1 MPSWWNST
9 RNHQLLTKSFAQNL
23 EEVQLMARKK
33 YPKIGSSIS
42 IQDLTLKLGLPRKT
56 PNCSICTLNS
66 GTDGSWLPRISL
78 DAQTIRSKINSS
90 RKMLRRACKFLS
102 ISCNTSFVNKIKPK
116 VMSELLNRPI
126 EGLSKSLSAVSTT
139 EKPHTFRDFICHV
152 FSQSPAWIRNSQ
164 EAKDVQKVLSSFMQA
179 ITVEK

>member
-1 MPSWWNST
+1 MKFNQKSSITDEIFRSESRGSATDGEKKVSKDWIQHLYSGFDIKTWTPAENA
-9 RNHQLLTKSFAQNL
+9 QLLDLHTQFGNRWKLIASYFPGRTDNQVKNQFFAT
-23 EEVQLMARKK
+23 A
-33 YPKIGSSIS
+33 
-42 IQDLTLKLGLPRKT
+42 
-56 PNCSICTLNS
+56 
-66 GTDGSWLPRISL
+66 
-78 DAQTIRSKINSS
+78 